1 MMNKLGLGIEDL
13 FKILGFV
20 QGGDINPFTPIL
32 DNASEEVKKVGYTKV
47 GLLGSIFIMN
57 GEFFKKP
64 FTDKGIQVVT
74 PNDEEKQFINRK
86 ISEELERGVVNE
98 ETLNK
103 LLEIIQ
109 KMKDEENID
118 AIILGCSEVAV
129 AFKGVEAAVP
139 CIDIMKK
146 QADRLVNKIL

>member
-1 MMNKLGLGIEDL
+1 MNKLGLGIDL
-13 FKILGFV
+13 FKVLSFM

-32 DNASEEVKKVGYTKV
+32 DNASEEVKKLGFKKV

-64 FTDKGIQVVT
+64 FTDKGIQVIT
-74 PNDEEKQFINRK
+74 PKDDDKQFINRK

-103 LLEIIQ
+103 LLSII
-109 KMKDEENID
+109 KEMKEEENID
-118 AIILGCSEVAV
+118 AVILGCSEVAV
-129 AFKGVEAAVP
+129 AFKGVDTPVP

-146 QADRLVNKIL
+146 QMNNLVNEILA